1 MYVPA
6 SFDAS
11 DVEFCHA
18 VIRAYPFAAVTTGG
32 GGPGEQLVS
41 HVPVLVDEQRGP
53 YGTLI
58 AHVARASPHHDEL
71 ASGQTTLVV
80 FTGPHAYISPAWYEP
95 APAVPTWNY
104 CAVHAYGVP
113 RLLDDGAT
121 RAYLARLSAHFEGNA
136 ETAWRFASL
145 PDEYAAKM
153 VRAIVAFE
161 IEIVRLQGKAKL
173 SQNRSPADQARVAN
187 ALDTSALP
195 GDRELSRWM
204 RGDRGK

>member
-18 VIRAYPFAAVTTGG
+18 VIRAYPFAPIATGAG
-32 GGPGEQLVS
+32 GELMVS
-41 HVPVLVDEQRGP
+41 HLPFLVDEQRGP
-53 YGTLI
+53 FGTLV

-71 ASGQTTLVV
+71 AKGLTALVV
-80 FTGPHAYISPAWYEP
+80 FTGPHAYISPTWYEP

-121 RAYLARLSAHFEGNA
+121 RAYLARLGAHFEGDA
-136 ETAWRFASL
+136 ETAWRFAELSE
-145 PDEYAAKM
+145 EYATKM

-161 IEIVRLQGKAKL
+161 IEIVRLQGKAKM
-173 SQNRSPADQARVAN
+173 SQNRSPADVARVAS
-187 ALDTSALP
+187 ALEASSLP
-195 GDRELSRWM
+195 GDREMGRWM
-204 RGDRGK
+204 RARPK